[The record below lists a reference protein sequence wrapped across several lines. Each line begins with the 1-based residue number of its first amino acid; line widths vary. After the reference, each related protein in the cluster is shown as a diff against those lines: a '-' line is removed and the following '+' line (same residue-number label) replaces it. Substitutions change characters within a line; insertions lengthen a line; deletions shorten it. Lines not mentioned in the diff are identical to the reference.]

1 MDIPKKSTMD
11 FPTSPVDPEVFQA
24 MQNVDVI
31 SLSHMSES
39 KLRPVLPAL
48 VRMALCKSV
57 DTSEAWA
64 TSRKTVLNILSNF
77 DVVNGLVALL
87 SIDFHSLEQDVKK
100 EQNLRDKMGSNQT
113 ESALISQVEQ
123 GLSLEFERSD
133 CAHRIRLVLSEV
145 FFIIGQVKESK
156 DFYVKTSEL
165 FECEIYLE
173 DISDVL
179 CIAQAELPS
188 LLPIV
193 SLANALLSVKNGSWL
208 LCRLVANSPDC
219 FHEVCKH
226 LVSHGEKVDEDSVA
240 GQRRMSMLQM
250 LCSMNPLETLTV
262 RSLCV
267 QHCAMAGLTISLS
280 LSIIYNQHHHRYR
293 HTSTIADNDLLPFI
307 TSLLLGPDQNIRTWF
322 SQYIKSGQ
330 KKKKSKASQLVSLR
344 QTLLDL
350 LQEILPKPYQA
361 IASNQVIK
369 ASSFIRLYC
378 ALKGMAAFKFTDQ
391 EMKLILDLITSQPP
405 LSAAGARFVSLGL
418 CFLISSPYFM
428 VSSEQEGQVTEWIR
442 WLMKFGDS
450 FDKEAGGTSFEEL
463 LFLIAIHFHSN
474 QTYAIAD
481 LVSATLG
488 MKSPVKSNNLT
499 KLRHIFTQEVFTEQ
513 VITMHAVK
521 VPVTPQ
527 LNDNMTGYLPVHS
540 IYQLLKSYS
549 FAKHK
554 VAIKDWIYKQMLN
567 SSVPLHSKLPPLIE
581 VYVNSI
587 LVKGNKSD
595 FQNEPIAEQD
605 VLDVFKE
612 SVFTVRSS
620 HRMDTSKPDK
630 QSSEDQPCLTP
641 QLLMLYYMLL
651 YEDSLLNNM
660 KSIVSCNRKV
670 KVYPEY
676 VMEEIP
682 INFLIQEAQKNQ
694 QFYAGLFS
702 PLLRLLAT
710 HYPHLCLVEDW
721 LEETVAPVGLFHC
734 TGSFSKNA
742 CSPEAFQKAVDDVAM
757 NQKCPLAIFQ
767 LLDSLLVI
775 PARDLLVYADCIVAS
790 LPAILSPSVPRR
802 VQDLIKK
809 IWFRLHGLMPRR
821 LRLMTVNALRIS
833 HNGVKSAVAL
843 SENDITVDPLVVLQC
858 DNRVFRCPPVLEIVL
873 RVLEAYI
880 QACRVFLSS
889 HIASHP
895 LMETPS
901 FNIASDQ
908 DKKDKEKQLQDKTS
922 VSVEQERKELKNALT
937 SAQESAVVQILLECC
952 LRLPEEKKET
962 SLLSNLREVQ
972 CLICCFLHQ
981 MFIADPNLA
990 KLVHFQGYPS
1000 ELLPITVAGIPSMHI
1015 CFDFIRE
1022 LLSQPQMEKQMFA
1035 IELASHLC
1043 LQYALPKAMSIA
1055 RLIINIMFTVLGA
1068 LSAEERAEF
1077 LIKTVPSLVLI
1088 CQAFPPLCED
1098 VNSLLMQIGRVSMAT
1113 LSSTSNIMQAAFISD
1128 TDPLH
1133 HPYHHHSGTTSN
1145 TNTASNS
1152 ILKKK
1157 VCTYVKGTLSGQYF
1171 RLNQIVRD
1179 TFSDIVHKAI
1189 VMRNIY

>member
-1 MDIPKKSTMD
+1 MDIPKAVTMD
-11 FPTSPVDPEVFQA
+11 SPSSPVDPDIFQA
-24 MQNVDVI
+24 MQNVDVNC
-31 SLSHMSES
+31 LSRMSES

-100 EQNLRDKMGSNQT
+100 EQNLREKIGSNQS
-113 ESALISQVEQ
+113 ESALISQLEQ

-133 CAHRIRLVLSEV
+133 CAHRIRLVLSEI
-145 FFIIGQVKESK
+145 FFIIGQIKESK
-156 DFYVKTSEL
+156 DFYVKSSEL

-226 LVSHGEKVDEDSVA
+226 LVSHGDKVDEDSIA
-240 GQRRMSMLQM
+240 GQRRMTTLQI
-250 LCSMNPLETLTV
+250 LCAMNPSETLTV

-267 QHCAMAGLTISLS
+267 QHCAMPGLTISLS
-280 LSIIYNQHHHRYR
+280 LSMIRGKNHHKNGPA
-293 HTSTIADNDLLPFI
+293 SDIGNNDLLPFI
-307 TSLLLGPDQNIRTWF
+307 TGLLLGPDQNVRTWF

-330 KKKKSKASQLVSLR
+330 KKKKGKMVLLISLR
-344 QTLLDL
+344 ETLLEL
-350 LQEILPKPYQA
+350 LQEILPKPHEA
-361 IASNQVIK
+361 IANNQVIK

-378 ALKGMAAFKFTDQ
+378 ALKGMAAFKFTEQ

-405 LSAAGARFVSLGL
+405 LTAAGARFVSLGL

-428 VSSEQEGQVTEWIR
+428 TTSEQEGQVTEWIR

-450 FDKEAGGTSFEEL
+450 FEKETGGTSFEEL

-488 MKSPVKSNNLT
+488 MKSPVKSNSLT
-499 KLRHIFTQEVFTEQ
+499 KLRYIFTQEIFTEQ

-527 LNDNMTGYLPVHS
+527 LNANMTGYLPVHS

-554 VAIKDWIYKQMLN
+554 VPIKDWIYKQMLN
-567 SSVPLHSKLPPLIE
+567 SSVPLHTKLPLLIE

-595 FQNEPIAEQD
+595 FQNEPIGEQE

-612 SVFTVRSS
+612 SVFTVRSNC
-620 HRMDTSKPDK
+620 MVETSKPNQK
-630 QSSEDQPCLTP
+630 TSEEQPCLTP

-660 KSIVSCNRKV
+660 RSIVSCNRKI

-694 QFYAGLFS
+694 HFYAGLFS

-721 LEETVAPVGLFHC
+721 LEESVAPVGLLPSL
-734 TGSFSKNA
+734 GASSKNV
-742 CSPEAFQKAVDDVAM
+742 CTPEAFQKAVDDVAKK
-757 NQKCPLAIFQ
+757 QQCPLAIFQ
-767 LLDSLLVI
+767 LLDSLLLI
-775 PARDLLVYADCIVAS
+775 PARDLLVYADCVVAA
-790 LPAILSPSVPRR
+790 LPSILNASVPRR

-821 LRLMTVNALRIS
+821 LRLMTVNALRIN
-833 HNGVKSAVAL
+833 HNGVKSAVPV

-895 LMETPS
+895 LFENPG
-901 FNIASDQ
+901 FNNAQDQ
-908 DKKDKEKQLQDKTS
+908 DKKDKEKLLDKTS
-922 VSVEQERKELKNALT
+922 VSLEQERKELKNALT

-952 LRLPEEKKET
+952 LRQPDEMKET

-972 CLICCFLHQ
+972 CLICSFLHQ
-981 MFIADPNLA
+981 MYIADPNLA

-1015 CFDFIRE
+1015 CFDFIPE

-1043 LQYALPKAMSIA
+1043 LQYALPKAMNIA
-1055 RLIINIMFTVLGA
+1055 RVIINIMFTVLGA
-1068 LSAEERAEF
+1068 FSAHERAEF
-1077 LIKTVPSLVLI
+1077 LIKTVPSLLLI

-1098 VNSLLMQIGRVSMAT
+1098 VTSLLMQIGRVCIAT
-1113 LSSTSNIMQAAFISD
+1113 LSSTSNVMQTAFINNKDSFDHSD
-1128 TDPLH
+1128 ANIRKV
-1133 HPYHHHSGTTSN
+1133 TTF
-1145 TNTASNS
+1145 
-1152 ILKKK
+1152 
-1157 VCTYVKGTLSGQYF
+1157 VKGTLSGQYF
-1171 RLNQIVRD
+1171 KLNQIVRA
-1179 TFSDIVHKAI
+1179 TFSEIVQKAV